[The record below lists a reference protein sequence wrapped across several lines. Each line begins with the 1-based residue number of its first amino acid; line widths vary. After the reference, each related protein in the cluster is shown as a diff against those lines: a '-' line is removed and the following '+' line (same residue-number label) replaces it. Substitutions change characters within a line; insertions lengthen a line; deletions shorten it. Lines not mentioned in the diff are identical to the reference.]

1 MYSKSSITAK
11 DTQRYWQGVR
21 LERRNEI
28 RRILD
33 QCQRLRNEHKLIFE
47 RREERPMKE
56 TVLHRSNPPERI
68 EEELP
73 IVNDVIDYSEESP
86 SIVNENP
93 IPNK

>member
-11 DTQRYWQGVR
+11 DTQRYWHEIR

-33 QCQRLRNEHKLIFE
+33 QCQRLRNEHKLIFDK
-47 RREERPMKE
+47 REVRPMKE
-56 TVLHRSNPPERI
+56 TVLHRFNPPERI

-73 IVNDVIDYSEESP
+73 MVNDVIDYSEESP

-93 IPNK
+93 NPNK